1 VSSAIS
7 DDDEGYQDTIE
18 DEETVADVE
27 IAYTRWFRPDY
38 GGLTVIG
45 EVTNNSPKPVWL
57 INVEVVLR
65 DVNNIVIDT
74 ERAYVLVGV
83 LFPGETAPFDAFFSD
98 GPLFDVLET
107 SIDDYKEIE
116 DDNDYILRSNYVDL
130 EIVQQNITMKRVG
143 RYVITGELENV
154 GSYSARSI
162 DVIATAYDSNGE
174 LIGVGF
180 GWPTASVLAPNETSA
195 FKVEL
200 SVDGDVE
207 EFIIS
212 LNGNREE

>member
-1 VSSAIS
+1 MRPEIS
-7 DDDEGYQDTIE
+7 EEDEDYQDTIE
-18 DEETVADVE
+18 DEETIADVE
-27 IAYTRWFRPDY
+27 VVYTRWFRPDF

-45 EVTNNSPKPVWL
+45 EVTNNGPKPVWL
-57 INVEVVLR
+57 ITVEVVLR
-65 DVNNIVIDT
+65 DTDNIVINTDN
-74 ERAYVLVGV
+74 AFVLGGV
-83 LFPGETAPFDAFFSD
+83 LFPGETAPFYAFFYD

-130 EIVQQNITMKRVG
+130 EIVQQNITMERVG
-143 RYVITGELENV
+143 RYVITGELKNV
-154 GSYSARSI
+154 GSYSARAI

-180 GWPTASVLAPNETSA
+180 GWPTASVLAPDETSA

-207 EFIIS
+207 EFKIS